1 MKECHENQ
9 VDENKSLPVLVDYE
23 PAAQYLADEGRNI
36 FTGRMNGG
44 LWNARCMDACI
55 ISKKQGDKAAYE
67 LGKNLGMYLFLIA
80 SQGSG
85 EAKMGFYG
93 PLPFEDT
100 PNHDLIAFSFMARDP
115 SVLDPRAQKSGVQTF
130 FAIFG

>member
-1 MKECHENQ
+1 MKECHENP
-9 VDENKSLPVLVDYE
+9 VNENKSLPVLVDYE

-67 LGKNLGMYLFLIA
+67 LLLKSGDQFILGLSAGEKLQWQNIKDKAGETLKCSREQKGDTA
-80 SQGSG
+80 SQS
-85 EAKMGFYG
+85 
-93 PLPFEDT
+93 
-100 PNHDLIAFSFMARDP
+100 DP
-115 SVLDPRAQKSGVQTF
+115 HA
-130 FAIFG
+130 

>member
-67 LGKNLGMYLFLIA
+67 LLLKSGDQLILGLSAGEKLQWQNIKDKAAETLKCSREQKGDTA
-80 SQGSG
+80 SQS
-85 EAKMGFYG
+85 
-93 PLPFEDT
+93 
-100 PNHDLIAFSFMARDP
+100 DP
-115 SVLDPRAQKSGVQTF
+115 HA
-130 FAIFG
+130 